1 MNQALIDASKMLEE
15 IKSGNTKSI
24 QNILRVDVDSLYQTQ
39 PFYVTSLMRM
49 NWGKMAKEKG
59 MATWNKE
66 NNLYMVLP
74 YVDKKQMTSFI
85 HTDVHMF
92 YETNDLSNNDNIGFN
107 NGEKYIVLGTLKPQK
122 TNSAR
127 YNSLLLDMQMP
138 SWDLVSTNDE
148 LQASKDK
155 YFNDSIHI
163 FNVAQ
168 SVCEELTINAYQA
181 KNIVTYLREKNCFD
195 MTNGAN
201 NVGKYKVKMQGNI
214 IITDPCYIIKNRED
228 REFWD
233 ELNLSCFG
241 FTNYL
246 THNTL
251 YGDWGCH
258 TFDMDTQKAIGEF
271 CADGGE
277 VGVFLLDEVLKYN
290 PNYDDYLKAKHAV
303 TLIKDFNG
311 EVWFEKLDRDTLV
324 VRGEGSTNFITKQT
338 SF

>member
-1 MNQALIDASKMLEE
+1 
-15 IKSGNTKSI
+15 
-24 QNILRVDVDSLYQTQ
+24 
-39 PFYVTSLMRM
+39 
-49 NWGKMAKEKG
+49 
-59 MATWNKE
+59 
-66 NNLYMVLP
+66 
-74 YVDKKQMTSFI
+74 
-85 HTDVHMF
+85 MF
-92 YETNDLSNNDNIGFN
+92 YETNDLSNNNISFD

-127 YNSLLLDMQMP
+127 YNSLLLDIQMP

-148 LQASKDK
+148 LQVAKDK

-163 FNVAQ
+163 FDIAQ
-168 SVCEELTINAYQA
+168 SVCEELTTSAYQA
-181 KNIVTYLREKNCFD
+181 REVVTYLREKNCFD
-195 MTNGAN
+195 MTNETN
-201 NVGKYKVKMQGNI
+201 NVGKYKVKMQGSI

-228 REFWD
+228 RECWN

-241 FTNYL
+241 FTKYL

-258 TFDMDTQKAIGEF
+258 TFDMDTQKVIGEF

-303 TLIKDFNG
+303 TLIEDFNG
-311 EVWFEKLDRDTLV
+311 EVWFEKIDKNTLV
-324 VRGEGSTNFITKQT
+324 VRGEGNTNFITKQT